1 MLAAL
6 IAISALAAQPDPPQ
20 VDDLRAAREA
30 ALDATLSTL
39 RGYRYLTGPDAA
51 SLWRGYKQPSFPA
64 KGWSIKDGILTHT
77 AGAGGGDIITTDQY
91 GDFDFVF
98 QFKTGP
104 KANSGVIYGV
114 GEIHD
119 TAWQTGP
126 EFQVIDDA
134 GNNLKPDDPH
144 STGAMYDLYAPAA
157 AKAMKP
163 AGEWNDGRVY
173 YRNGVIQHWVNG
185 AKVVDARL
193 FDAPGYHTKDWQARI
208 LASKFNAY
216 EGFGHQPKGHI
227 ALQDHGDE
235 VSYRN
240 IRVRDLSASAP
251 GEKPLFNGKD
261 LTGLVAISPDAS
273 ASGAKPEDTWS
284 VKDGVLVC
292 KGTPNGYIRTAD
304 KYDNFILRLEWR
316 WAAQPANSGVLVRMT
331 GEDKVWPKSFE
342 AQLHSGHA
350 GDIIGIDFPPYKGD
364 PARTSGRRT
373 THTHAAERP
382 AGEWNEYEIIM
393 NEGEAVL
400 YVNGEELNRA
410 TGVETVAGPIAL
422 QSEGAEIHFRNV
434 RLLPLK

>member
-1 MLAAL
+1 MAVQALLAA
-6 IAISALAAQPDPPQ
+6 AVLAAQPNAPLSP
-20 VDDLRAAREA
+20 
-30 ALDATLSTL
+30 LDTA
-39 RGYRYLTGPDAA
+39 RGYRLLTGPDAA

-98 QFKTGP
+98 QFMTAP
-104 KANSGVIYGV
+104 KANSGIIYGV

-157 AKAMKP
+157 TKTMKP
-163 AGEWNDGRVY
+163 AGGWNDGRVY
-173 YRNGVIQHWVNG
+173 YRSGVIQHWVNG

-216 EGFGHQPKGHI
+216 EGFGHQPRGHI

-251 GEKPLFNGKD
+251 GEKLLFSGKD
-261 LTGLVAISPDAS
+261 LAGLVAVVPDA
-273 ASGAKPEDTWS
+273 AKAGIKPEDVWT
-284 VKDGVLVC
+284 VKDGVLIC
-292 KGTPNGYIRTAD
+292 KGTPNGYIRTEG
-304 KYDNFILRLEWR
+304 KYDNFILQLEWR
-316 WAAQPANSGVLVRMT
+316 WAAQPANSGVLIRMA
-331 GEDKVWPKSFE
+331 GEDKLWPRSFE
-342 AQLHSGHA
+342 AQLHSGNA
-350 GDIIGIDFPPYKGD
+350 GDIIGIDYPYKGD

-373 THTHAAERP
+373 TKTHAAERP
-382 AGEWNEYEIIM
+382 AGEWNHYEIIA
-393 NEGEAVL
+393 NGPEVIL
-400 YVNGEELNRA
+400 LVNGEELNRA
-410 TGVETVAGPIAL
+410 TGVEVAAGPIAL
-422 QSEGAEIHFRNV
+422 QSEGAEIHFRNI
-434 RLLPLK
+434 RLIPLP